1 MDLEC
6 KHCHG
11 RLGVSGGMVRCD
23 LCGVEVPDHE
33 LMKGEAPRR
42 QELPEPLAI
51 ESEAGAFAY
60 ELSSG
65 RGLYGEP
72 IFGMSIVRAYR
83 GGRTRRCYRL
93 SGCHRSRSAAMAVVY
108 RMQNLYNF
116 VRKARASNGE
126 VAN

>member
-1 MDLEC
+1 MNAPDFLDRYHRSRQILRAEYGNSPNLMTPE
-6 KHCHG
+6 KH
-11 RLGVSGGMVRCD
+11 RID
-23 LCGVEVPDHE
+23 
-33 LMKGEAPRR
+33 
-42 QELPEPLAI
+42 LAI